1 MARQQELDHLRH
13 DCSATLEEFVAEARK
28 AERQMQDLQLPVSV
42 ADDLEFTQ
50 QRRAEFQA
58 CHVYLMAAHRLDDF
72 LKQKLELIQ

>member
-1 MARQQELDHLRH
+1 
-13 DCSATLEEFVAEARK
+13 
-28 AERQMQDLQLPVSV
+28 MQDLQLPVSV